1 MHEYRILQN
10 APAKAADT
18 GNQPCCSLAELLN
31 PGGPLGSLEML
42 AYACGRTGLS
52 ACQQQ
57 HSRKTERRKSQNGN
71 VVSSRSTP
79 TSPEG

>member
-18 GNQPCCSLAELLN
+18 GKQPCCSLAELLD

-42 AYACGRTGLS
+42 AYVCGRTGS
-52 ACQQQ
+52 PVCQEQ
-57 HSRKTERRKSQNGN
+57 HSSETE
-71 VVSSRSTP
+71 
-79 TSPEG
+79 